1 LTRLTLAATAAATG
15 QPVRRLRGWCA
26 TGKLDCERDG
36 DTWLIGPDQI
46 LRIPELV
53 ARRARSIAAGRPAA
67 AIVPVTNATPDL
79 AAEIARR
86 LGIAEAEVA
95 VSTLALDGREYLMA
109 VWKTGADDPTN
120 LAPVVSMV
128 ENLGGDVLDG
138 EVSRG

>member
-1 LTRLTLAATAAATG
+1 MTRFTLTAAAAATG
-15 QPVRRLRGWCA
+15 QPLRRLQGWCA

-36 DTWLIGPDQI
+36 DTWLIGSDQI
-46 LRIPELV
+46 LRIPEIA

-95 VSTLALDGREYLMA
+95 VSTLALDGRAYLMA
-109 VWKTGADDPTN
+109 VWKIADEDASN
-120 LAPVVSMV
+120 LAPVVEMV
-128 ENLGGDVLDG
+128 EDLGGDVLDG